1 MLAVP
6 TIKGERTLLT
16 NGLYQIVAD
25 GAEGGKL
32 IALFNS
38 NPDLQFNVVFEF
50 TEPILNPLAHTKAD
64 GTKYALSI
72 YPGETKEF
80 VSGKYRSVKKQYNFG
95 APDKAWL
102 DKRTQEVDKSVELE
116 IAAVKDVLQ
125 RNPRADK
132 KYSADYV
139 ANLCVDNHTA
149 FVDVTFLPRA
159 SSLARDFEGKAP
171 SYMWMRPVVY
181 CKEQPCLFVNSIE
194 PNDIDQGQLGDCY
207 LMCAMA
213 CASEYPALVK
223 DLFSPQQVPQLGIY
237 RVRLCKNGWWQVTTI
252 DDLLPINPVTRLP
265 AYAKNR
271 EEPHELWVSLIEKA
285 YAKLYGSYAAI
296 RAGDPAHALADLLG
310 FPFERFSQLA
320 QWQNDKDSFFEYLMQ
335 CNAENCIIALG
346 TPGSESSPGSGAT
359 SGGGAGAAPKLTE
372 EEKRA
377 QQEKYK
383 AVGLT
388 TNHAFSL
395 LKVRNVN
402 NVRLCQIRN
411 PWGNDVEW
419 NGAWS
424 DDSNLWTPEM
434 MDAVNFTKADDG
446 TFWMCWEDVIQWF
459 DGGSIAYVNHTATQ
473 LRVAGNFDQGVP
485 DVIVKLHVS
494 KPLFLWFGCHQRDSR
509 GLVAGDKDQ
518 KYCGVQVSFVQDK
531 PGASNVT
538 KSVVLGTN
546 GNGSYQSS
554 RDTFGRIEL
563 TPSEQPYYVLAQ
575 AFQDIQKSFV
585 LSFFI
590 EDPSAFSKISF
601 VSFTDGTPAKKRYNP
616 ASAFHSSFAPV
627 QVSAQY
633 QLLLP
638 QNKVPIEQTGELVNF
653 SPPLAKTNLTVKPKS
668 SAPQTAAAA
677 PAAAPSNRKSKL
689 YITIVSGK
697 DLVAKDIG
705 GTSDPYV
712 TINLYDEKG
721 KRYPDVPELS
731 TRFIKNTLNP
741 VWGEKFTLSVYPTDI
756 IFMECW
762 DKDLFG
768 RDAMGSCRFT
778 VQSLGLTAA
787 GDAKREAK
795 ALKGGDATGELE
807 LLFTLS

>member
-6 TIKGERTLLT
+6 TIKGERTPLT
-16 NGLYQIVAD
+16 NGLHQIVAD
-25 GAEGGKL
+25 AADGGKL

-50 TEPILNPLAHTKAD
+50 AEAQLNPLGETKAD
-64 GTKYALSI
+64 GNKYALSI

-80 VSGKYRSVKKQYNFG
+80 VSGKYKSVKKQYNFG

-102 DKRTQEVDKSVELE
+102 DKRTQEVDRSVELE
-116 IAAVKDVLQ
+116 IAAVKEVIQ

-139 ANLCVDNHTA
+139 AGVCQDNHTP

-159 SSLARDFEGKAP
+159 SSLSRDFEGKAA
-171 SYMWMRPVVY
+171 SYMWMRPAVY
-181 CKEQPCLFVNSIE
+181 CKEAPCLFVNSIE

-213 CASEYPALVK
+213 CASEFPALVM
-223 DLFSPQQVPQLGIY
+223 DMFSPPQAPELGIY
-237 RVRLCKNGWWQVTTI
+237 RIRLCKNGWWQVTTI

-310 FPFERFSQLA
+310 YPFERFSQLA
-320 QWQNDKDSFFEYLMQ
+320 QWQNDKDAFFEYLMQ
-335 CNAENCIIALG
+335 CNAENCIISLG
-346 TPGSESSPGSGAT
+346 TPGSESAPGSGAGS
-359 SGGGAGAAPKLTE
+359 SGAVKLTE
-372 EEKRA
+372 EEKKA
-377 QQEKYK
+377 MQEKYK
-383 AVGLT
+383 AAGLT

-402 NVRLCQIRN
+402 GTRLCQIRN
-411 PWGNDVEW
+411 PWGNDIEW

-424 DDSNLWTPEM
+424 DNSELWTPEM

-446 TFWMCWEDVIQWF
+446 TFWMSWEDVIQWF
-459 DGGSIAYVNHTATQ
+459 DGGSVTYVNHKATQ

-485 DVIVKLHVS
+485 DVIVKLQVA
-494 KPLFLWFGCHQRDSR
+494 KPTFLWFGCHQRDSR

-518 KYCGVQVSFVQDK
+518 KYCGVQVSIVQDK
-531 PGASNVT
+531 IGGSVA
-538 KSVVLGTN
+538 KSVVIGTN

-563 TPSEQPYYVLAQ
+563 APSEQPYFIVPQ

-585 LSFFI
+585 LSLFI
-590 EDPSAFSKISF
+590 DDPTTFARISF
-601 VSFTDGTPAKKRYNP
+601 VSYTDGTPAKKRYNP
-616 ASAFHSSFAPV
+616 ASTFHSSFAPV
-627 QVSAQY
+627 QVAAQY

-638 QNKVPIEQTGELVNF
+638 LSKIPVEQTGEVANF
-653 SPPLAKTNLTVKPKS
+653 SPPVPKASSS
-668 SAPQTAAAA
+668 SAAVSKGKA
-677 PAAAPSNRKSKL
+677 PAAGPPVVVGGAMRRSKL
-689 YITIVSGK
+689 CVTVLSGK

-712 TINLYDEKG
+712 TIALYDEKG

-741 VWGEKFTLSVYPTDI
+741 VWGEKFTLSVLPTDI
-756 IFMECW
+756 LFLECW

-778 VQSLGLTAA
+778 VQSLNLTPA
-787 GDAKREAK
+787 GAAKREAK